1 MLREYILAGVRKTIV
16 KGCGNMRSWQ
26 SALVERLI
34 RLSGMKKK
42 FVDEKALSTYIE
54 KKRRDKTPYHLPK
67 LYKRKYDIEYKK
79 VYGMDCYIYPSSSH
93 SDKQIIY
100 LHGGAYI
107 EQPLIFHW
115 RFLAKLHRQTGAKII
130 VPIYPKAPN
139 YTYEDSF
146 KKVLPIYQKIIQ
158 ASDPSTVYLM
168 GDSAG
173 GGFALALA
181 QLLLE
186 KNLPQPQHII
196 LLSPWLDITLENP
209 EINAKLEKIDPMI
222 GIRGAKEFGKLY
234 AGDTDRRNY
243 LLSPIY
249 GNVKGLA
256 DMTLFIGT
264 RELILPDARKFKA
277 MAKEQDVDIHYYE
290 YPGMNHV
297 FPVYP
302 IPEAKQALKKIVN
315 IIKS

>member
-1 MLREYILAGVRKTIV
+1 L
-16 KGCGNMRSWQ
+16 
-26 SALVERLI
+26 SA
-34 RLSGMKKK
+34 
-42 FVDEKALSTYIE
+42 FIE
-54 KKRRDKTPYHLPK
+54 EKRRDTTPYVLPK
-67 LYKRKYDIEYKK
+67 IYKLKYGIKHKDFK
-79 VYGMDCYIYPSSSH
+79 GMDCYIYPGSSH
-93 SDKQIIY
+93 SDKQVIY

-107 EQPLIFHW
+107 EQPLFFHW
-115 RFLAKLHRQTGAKII
+115 NFLGKLHRETGATII

-139 YTYEDSF
+139 YTYKESF
-146 KKVLPIYQKIIQ
+146 KKVFPLYEELIQ
-158 ASDPSTVYLM
+158 QSDPSSVYLM

-186 KNLPQPQHII
+186 KNLPQPRHII

-209 EINAKLEKIDPMI
+209 DINATLEKIDPMI
-222 GIRGAKEFGKLY
+222 GIYGAVEFGKLY
-234 AGDTDRRNY
+234 AGDTDRKHY

-249 GNVKGLA
+249 GEIKGLA
-256 DMTLFIGT
+256 DITLFIGT

-277 MAKEQDVDIHYYE
+277 IAKDQGVEIQYHE

-302 IPEAKQALKKIVN
+302 IPEAKRARKMIVETIN
-315 IIKS
+315 T